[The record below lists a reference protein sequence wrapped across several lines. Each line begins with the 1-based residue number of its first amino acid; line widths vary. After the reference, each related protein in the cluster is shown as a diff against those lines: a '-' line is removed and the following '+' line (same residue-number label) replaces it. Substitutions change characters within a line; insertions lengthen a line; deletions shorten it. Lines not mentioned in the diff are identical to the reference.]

1 MKQLNNNIYQTSVT
15 ANKVRN
21 DIIGQ
26 SLNQVAE
33 SGIQYERSRLWFLF
47 EHHFAISVR
56 GASNCV
62 QGHLAQKK
70 ERRTLSIAGC
80 KESTQ
85 GSVSMRV
92 AIAQLNPTIGDIEG
106 NVQQMKAALSR
117 VPEGAAELVVFP
129 ELVVTGYP
137 PRDLLTFDWFIDRV
151 DAAIEQLRELS
162 RTRPDTALL
171 FGTPLRNG
179 KPRGK
184 GLSNTAILLKDGET
198 LLEQR
203 KRLLPTYDVFDEQR
217 YFDRG
222 DDEHWKTV
230 ELAGER
236 IGVSICE
243 DAWNDETFEDRVIYD
258 HNPIESLAKQGTSLM
273 VNITASPFNIGK
285 NRRRFERYA
294 NHARRW
300 KCPVIVCAQVGANDE
315 LLFDGSSM
323 LIDSRGNLVEMLAPF
338 KEDLSILDTLMDGKP
353 DGYLGIGEMEA
364 LWNALVMGVR
374 DYMRKTGFHEVV
386 LGLSGGID
394 SALVACI
401 AAKAI
406 GPENVRTVT
415 MPSMFS
421 SAGSVEDSLQLAKN
435 LGIRCDTLE
444 IRDLFDAGVKTLEPV
459 FKGRES
465 DVAEE
470 NLQARI
476 RGTLLMAYSNKFGS
490 LLLST
495 GNKSELAMGYC
506 TLYGD
511 MDGGLAVISDLT
523 KTQVYQL
530 ARWYNQD
537 EEVIPAAI
545 LTKAPSAELKPNQT
559 DQDTL
564 PPYEKLDPILVAYLE
579 EGKGIDDIVA
589 EGNDRETVEWVI
601 RTVDRNEYK
610 RWQAA
615 PGLRVS
621 PKAFGAGRR
630 MPIAAKKY

>member
-1 MKQLNNNIYQTSVT
+1 
-15 ANKVRN
+15 
-21 DIIGQ
+21 
-26 SLNQVAE
+26 
-33 SGIQYERSRLWFLF
+33 
-47 EHHFAISVR
+47 
-56 GASNCV
+56 
-62 QGHLAQKK
+62 
-70 ERRTLSIAGC
+70 
-80 KESTQ
+80 
-85 GSVSMRV
+85 MRV
-92 AIAQLNPTIGDIEG
+92 AVAQLNPTIGDIEG
-106 NVQQMKAALSR
+106 NVQRMKAALAQ
-117 VPEGAAELVVFP
+117 VPEGAAELVIFP
-129 ELVVTGYP
+129 ELAVTGYP
-137 PRDLLTFDWFIDRV
+137 PRDLLTFGWFIDRV
-151 DAAIEQLRELS
+151 ETAVEQLHELS
-162 RTRPDTALL
+162 RTRSDTALL

-179 KPRGK
+179 NPHGK
-184 GLSNTAILLKDGET
+184 GLANAAILLKNGET
-198 LLEQR
+198 LLEQH

-222 DDEHWKTV
+222 DDEHWKIV

-258 HNPIESLAKQGTSLM
+258 HNPIELLAKLGTSLM
-273 VNITASPFNIGK
+273 INITASPFHIGK

-294 NHARRW
+294 NHAKRW
-300 KCPVIVCAQVGANDE
+300 KCPFIVCAQVGANDE
-315 LLFDGSSM
+315 LLFDGRSM
-323 LIDSRGNLVEMLAPF
+323 LIDARGNLVEMLAPF
-338 KEDLSILDTLMDGKP
+338 EEDLSILDTLMDGKP
-353 DGYLGIGEMEA
+353 DGCRGIGEMEA
-364 LWNALVMGVR
+364 LRRALVLGVR
-374 DYMRKTGFHEVV
+374 DYVQKTGFREVV

-401 AAKAI
+401 AAEAI
-406 GPENVRTVT
+406 GPEHVRAVT
-415 MPSMFS
+415 MPSMYS
-421 SAGSVEDSLQLAKN
+421 SAGSVEDSLRLANN
-435 LGIRCDTLE
+435 LGIRCDTLK
-444 IRDLFDAGVKTLEPV
+444 IRDLFDTYIKTLAPIFE
-459 FKGRES
+459 GREP

-530 ARWYNQD
+530 ARWYNRD
-537 EEVIPAAI
+537 EEIIPKAI
-545 LTKAPSAELKPNQT
+545 LTKAPSAELKPDQT

-630 MPIAAKKY
+630 MPITAKKY